1 MTPLR
6 ASLLLGCLC
15 LVACGKPAPIRV
27 GFVGEL
33 TGNSADLGE
42 ASRNGVMLAID
53 QVNQRGGVD
62 GRLIELVIRDT
73 GTQADSARAAAQELV
88 KSEVVAV
95 IGTTTTVMTK
105 AIMPTLEAA
114 KVVQISPT
122 ASATDLYGKD
132 DYLFRINWTTR
143 DNAAVFAKAALA
155 QGHKRVA
162 GMLNQGNRAF
172 SERWFADFSEIFKA
186 GGGDIST
193 TTLFE
198 STGEHL
204 PDQVAT
210 TLASQPDALIF
221 VANAA
226 DSARLAQIVR
236 KQHAHVPLM
245 ASEWAMTDQ
254 LIELGGRATEGL
266 VSVAQFDR
274 DDPTPVFVD
283 FRQRYVKRFGR
294 EPAFASVL
302 AHDAATVL
310 VDALTRRQGNMPI
323 KDALIQL
330 GPFNG
335 LQEPIQFNATGD
347 TQRHVHITRIE
358 NGKYVR
364 QP

>member
-6 ASLLLGCLC
+6 TTLLLGCLC
-15 LVACGKPAPIRV
+15 LAACGKPAPIRI
-27 GFVGEL
+27 GYVGEL

-53 QVNQRGGVD
+53 QVNQRGGID
-62 GRLIELVIRDT
+62 GRLLELVIRDT
-73 GTQADSARAAAQELV
+73 GAQAESARASAEELV

-95 IGTTTTVMTK
+95 IGTTTTAMTK

-143 DNAAVFAKAALA
+143 DNAAVFAKTALA
-155 QGHKRVA
+155 HGHKRVA
-162 GMLNQGNRAF
+162 GLLNQGNRAF
-172 SERWFADFSEIFKA
+172 SERWFADFTEAFTA
-186 GGGDIST
+186 GGGAVST
-193 TTLFE
+193 ATLFE
-198 STGEHL
+198 SAGERL
-204 PDQVAT
+204 QDQVAA
-210 TLASQPDALIF
+210 TLASSPDALIF

-236 KQHAHVPLM
+236 KQNPKVPLM

-274 DDPTPVFVD
+274 DDPAPGYVD

-294 EPAFASVL
+294 EPAFASVF

-310 VDALTRRQGNMPI
+310 VDALSRRKADMPL
-323 KDALIQL
+323 KDALVKL
-330 GPFNG
+330 GPFKG
-335 LQEPIQFNATGD
+335 LQEQIQFNATGD
-347 TQRHVHITRIE
+347 TQRRVHVTRIE
-358 NGKYVR
+358 NGTYVC

>member
-1 MTPLR
+1 MTPLH
-6 ASLLLGCLC
+6 ASLLLSCL
-15 LVACGKPAPIRV
+15 LLAACGKPTLVRI

-53 QVNQRGGVD
+53 QVNQRGGID

-73 GTQADSARAAAQELV
+73 GTQADTARAAAQELV

-143 DNAAVFAKAALA
+143 DNATVFANAALA
-155 QGHKRVA
+155 QGHKRIA
-162 GMLNQGNRAF
+162 GLLNQGNRAF
-172 SERWFADFSEIFKA
+172 SEQWFADFTEAFKA
-186 GGGDIST
+186 GGGEVST
-193 TTLFE
+193 GTLFE
-198 STGEHL
+198 SAGERL
-204 PDQVAT
+204 PDQVT
-210 TLASQPDALIF
+210 TALAAKPDALIF

-236 KQHAHVPLM
+236 KQNAHVPLM

-254 LIELGGRATEGL
+254 LIELGGRSTEGL

-274 DDPTPVFVD
+274 DDPSPVFVD

-310 VDALTRRQGNMPI
+310 VNVLTRRQGDMPV
-323 KDALIQL
+323 KDALIKL
-330 GPFNG
+330 GPFTG
-335 LQEPIQFNATGD
+335 LQNTIQFNATGD
-347 TQRHVHITRIE
+347 TQRRVHITRIE
-358 NGKYVR
+358 NGQYVR